1 MTHCQQLR
9 PRRTRTFPTEM
20 RPMFDYEFE
29 TVRSCCVK
37 VAVKFERWVQ
47 VDGTKTGFSF
57 LFSSCCRPI
66 ESGELFWFVL
76 FYTHESRKS
85 RGNGATVKD
94 CRVSQDVLSF
104 TNGSKSG
111 FLDTFSLLSRR
122 NLETH
127 SNKFH
132 HFSSSPFKC
141 ILIEK
146 SPAGVNLISSLV
158 VFFSGVGLTVLTT

>member
-1 MTHCQQLR
+1 ML
-9 PRRTRTFPTEM
+9 P
-20 RPMFDYEFE
+20 
-29 TVRSCCVK
+29 
-37 VAVKFERWVQ
+37 
-47 VDGTKTGFSF
+47 
-57 LFSSCCRPI
+57 
-66 ESGELFWFVL
+66 
-76 FYTHESRKS
+76 
-85 RGNGATVKD
+85 
-94 CRVSQDVLSF
+94 F
-104 TNGSKSG
+104 TNRSKSG